1 MNEVTLSTL
10 KTFFAPAKGTSAIVG
25 RMPIAVFNELE
36 PEIRKV
42 MKANKLRAWYRGPRK
57 SNAANIINP
66 TTTRR
71 IDATHV
77 MLYRK

>member
-1 MNEVTLSTL
+1 MNEVTLSAL
-10 KTFFAPAKGTSAIVG
+10 KSFFAPASGTSAVVG
-25 RMPIAVFNELE
+25 RMPISVFNDLE
-36 PEIRKV
+36 TEIRAV
-42 MKANKLRAWYRGPRK
+42 MKENNLRAWYRGPRK
-57 SNAANIINP
+57 SNAAYNP